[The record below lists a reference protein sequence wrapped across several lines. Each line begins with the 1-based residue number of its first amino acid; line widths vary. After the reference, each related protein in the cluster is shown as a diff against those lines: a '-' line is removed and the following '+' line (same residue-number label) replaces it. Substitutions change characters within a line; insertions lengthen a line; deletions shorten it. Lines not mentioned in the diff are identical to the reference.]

1 MFIFDGFDEA
11 PENTKDALHCLFSE
25 DNVEFLDTPM
35 ILLTRPEGLEGYEC
49 APSSFKIRH
58 LEESQYKGFIKQ
70 KFREEAQK
78 EQQEDQRQ
86 VSMRQ
91 NA

>member
-1 MFIFDGFDEA
+1 MQR
-11 PENTKDALHCLFSE
+11 LFSE

-58 LEESQYKGFIKQ
+58 LEESQYKEFIRR
-70 KFREEAQK
+70 KFTEE
-78 EQQEDQRQ
+78 EERQEDQRE
-86 VSMRQ
+86 VSLRQ